1 MSRTYRRIVL
11 SVVIA
16 GLTAAYTV
24 TGVAG
29 PQRSIVELF
38 TSQGCSSCPPADAL
52 LGRLSADPA
61 LLALS
66 FHVNYWNSIG
76 WKDPFSSQISTD
88 RQYTY
93 AHALGER
100 TVFTPQLIVNGTRS
114 VIGSQENE
122 IRKEIAKASE
132 ATLPVSADLSK
143 QADGSFNLQL
153 AGPAVAADVW
163 EVRYVRRSVT
173 KIRAGENGGRELE
186 TFNDVVQLHRLGA
199 FQPGVL
205 KLEPLHQPADGLAV
219 LVQKPSG
226 GPILGVAAVSLS
238 D

>member
-1 MSRTYRRIVL
+1 MSRKYRRIVL
-11 SVVIA
+11 SMALA

-76 WKDPFSSQISTD
+76 WKDPFSSQVSTD
-88 RQYTY
+88 RQYAY

-114 VIGSQENE
+114 VIGSQESE
-122 IRKEIAKASE
+122 IRKEIAKARE

-226 GPILGVAAVSLS
+226 GPILGVAAY
-238 D
+238 

>member
-16 GLTAAYTV
+16 GFTAAYTV

-52 LGRLSADPA
+52 LGRLSTDPA

-76 WKDPFSSQISTD
+76 WKDPFSSQVVTD
-88 RQYTY
+88 RQYAY

-114 VIGSQENE
+114 LIGSQEGE
-122 IRKEIAKASE
+122 IRKEIAKATE
-132 ATLPVSADLSK
+132 ATLPVSADLAK

-205 KLEPLHQPADGLAV
+205 KLEPLRQPADGLAV

-226 GPILGVAAVSLS
+226 GPILGVAAY
-238 D
+238 

>member
-1 MSRTYRRIVL
+1 MSRKYRRIVL
-11 SVVIA
+11 SMALA

-153 AGPAVAADVW
+153 AGPAVVADVW

-205 KLEPLHQPADGLAV
+205 KLEPLHKPADGLAV

-226 GPILGVAAVSLS
+226 GPILGVAAY
-238 D
+238 

>member
-1 MSRTYRRIVL
+1 MSRKYRRIVL
-11 SVVIA
+11 SMALA

-76 WKDPFSSQISTD
+76 WKDPFSSQVSTD
-88 RQYTY
+88 RQYAY

-114 VIGSQENE
+114 VIGSQESE

-205 KLEPLHQPADGLAV
+205 KLEPLQQPADGLAI

-226 GPILGVAAVSLS
+226 GPILGAVAY
-238 D
+238 

>member
-1 MSRTYRRIVL
+1 MSRKYRRIVL
-11 SVVIA
+11 SVALA

-24 TGVAG
+24 TCVAG

-122 IRKEIAKASE
+122 IRKEIAKASGWQLQPATRRTGRRRGCLGGPLR
-132 ATLPVSADLSK
+132 ATLSYEDPRGRKRWPRVGDLQRCRAAASTGTIPTRCVETGAAASAGRRARGPRSEALRRPHTGRGCCEPV
-143 QADGSFNLQL
+143 
-153 AGPAVAADVW
+153 
-163 EVRYVRRSVT
+163 
-173 KIRAGENGGRELE
+173 
-186 TFNDVVQLHRLGA
+186 
-199 FQPGVL
+199 
-205 KLEPLHQPADGLAV
+205 
-219 LVQKPSG
+219 
-226 GPILGVAAVSLS
+226 
-238 D
+238 

>member
-1 MSRTYRRIVL
+1 MSWKYRRIVL
-11 SVVIA
+11 SVAIA

-88 RQYTY
+88 RQYAY

-132 ATLPVSADLSK
+132 AKLPVSADLSK

>member
-1 MSRTYRRIVL
+1 MSRKYRRIVL

-76 WKDPFSSQISTD
+76 WKDPFSSQVSTD
-88 RQYTY
+88 RQYAY

-114 VIGSQENE
+114 VIGSQESE

-132 ATLPVSADLSK
+132 AALPVSADLSK

-205 KLEPLHQPADGLAV
+205 KLEPLHQPADGLAI

-226 GPILGVAAVSLS
+226 GPILGAVAY
-238 D
+238 

>member
-1 MSRTYRRIVL
+1 MSRKYRRIVL
-11 SVVIA
+11 SMALA

-76 WKDPFSSQISTD
+76 WKDPFSSQVSTD
-88 RQYTY
+88 RQYAY

-114 VIGSQENE
+114 VIGSQESE

-205 KLEPLHQPADGLAV
+205 KLEPLHQPADGLAI

-226 GPILGVAAVSLS
+226 GPILGAVAY
-238 D
+238 

>member
-1 MSRTYRRIVL
+1 M
-11 SVVIA
+11 
-16 GLTAAYTV
+16 AAYTV

-76 WKDPFSSQISTD
+76 WKDPFSSQVSTD
-88 RQYTY
+88 RQYAY

-114 VIGSQENE
+114 LIGSQESE

-186 TFNDVVQLHRLGA
+186 TFNDVVQLHRLGT

-226 GPILGVAAVSLS
+226 GPILGVAAY
-238 D
+238 

>member
-76 WKDPFSSQISTD
+76 WKDPFSSQVSTD
-88 RQYTY
+88 RQYAY

-114 VIGSQENE
+114 LIGSQESE
-122 IRKEIAKASE
+122 IRKEIAKATE
-132 ATLPVSADLSK
+132 ATLPVSADLAK
-143 QADGSFNLQL
+143 QADGSFSLQL
-153 AGPAVAADVW
+153 TGPAVAADVW

-186 TFNDVVQLHRLGA
+186 TFNDVVQLHSLGK

-226 GPILGVAAVSLS
+226 GPILGVAAY
-238 D
+238 

>member
-11 SVVIA
+11 SVALA

-66 FHVNYWNSIG
+66 FHVDYWNSIG
-76 WKDPFSSQISTD
+76 WKDPFSSQVSTD
-88 RQYTY
+88 RQYAY

-114 VIGSQENE
+114 VIGSQESE

-153 AGPAVAADVW
+153 AGPAVVADVW

-186 TFNDVVQLHRLGA
+186 TFNDVVQLHRLGP

-205 KLEPLHQPADGLAV
+205 KLEPLQQPADGLAV